1 MVVVLM
7 GVSGSGKTTIGLRL
21 ADTLAAE
28 FAEGDDFHPPANVE
42 KMRAGTPLTDE
53 DRNPWLETLSR
64 KIGDWLDADTN
75 GVLACSALKA
85 SYRDVLRGER
95 TGVYFV
101 HLKGS
106 EPLLRARLE
115 LRRGHYMPP
124 SLLASQLASL
134 EEPADAIV
142 ADISGTPDAIA
153 ANIIGA
159 LGPEARAAAGVSK
172 GAAQS

>member
-21 ADTLAAE
+21 ADALEAE

-42 KMRAGTPLTDE
+42 KMHAGTPLSDE
-53 DRNPWLETLSR
+53 DREPWLKTLSD
-64 KIGDWLDADTN
+64 KIGAWLDDGTN
-75 GVLACSALKA
+75 GVLACSALKET
-85 SYRDVLRGER
+85 YRDVLRGDR

-124 SLLASQLASL
+124 SLLASQLATL

-153 ANIIGA
+153 ANILAA
-159 LGPEARAAAGVSK
+159 LGPAARAA
-172 GAAQS
+172 GAPGPAQS